1 MISAATAAAF
11 ALASIALIAVP
22 GPSVLF
28 TISRSLAYGRRGGL
42 VNVLGNG
49 LGQVPLV
56 VAVAAGVGALV
67 ASSAVALTAIKF
79 LGAGYLAYLGVQ
91 TIRHRNRASAA
102 PDDKSAAV
110 SKKRLL
116 IQGFT
121 VGVTNPKSIVFLVA
135 ILPQFVDP
143 SRAHVPLQLG
153 ALGMIFIFVA
163 ISVDSIWALIA
174 GGAREWFAT
183 SPKRMSRMDGVG
195 GGIMIGLG
203 AVLLF
208 SGNKR

>member
-1 MISAATAAAF
+1 MITVSTAAAF
-11 ALASIALIAVP
+11 ALASVALIAIP

-28 TISRSLAYGRRGGL
+28 TISRSLSYGRRGGL
-42 VNVLGNG
+42 LNVLGNG

-56 VAVAAGVGALV
+56 LAVAAGVGAIV
-67 ASSAVALTAIKF
+67 ASSIVALTVIKIV
-79 LGAGYLAYLGVQ
+79 GAGYLAYLGVQ
-91 TIRHRNRASAA
+91 TIRHRNRGAETDDAHA
-102 PDDKSAAV
+102 PAV
-110 SKKRLL
+110 SDKRLL
-116 IQGFT
+116 LQGFT

-135 ILPQFVDP
+135 ILPQFVDQ
-143 SRAHVPLQLG
+143 SRAHVPLQLVS
-153 ALGMIFIFVA
+153 LGMIFVVVA
-163 ISVDSIWALIA
+163 VSFDTIWALIA

-183 SPKRMSRMDGVG
+183 SPQRMSRMEGVG